1 MTKYIVDDY
10 SSKKYDEEW
19 TINAMEDRY
28 DWFCNNVEKI
38 ININIKER
46 KEKKE

>member
-19 TINAMEDRY
+19 TLTAMEDRY
-28 DWFCNNVEKI
+28 NWFCNNVEKI
-38 ININIKER
+38 MNIKLE
-46 KEKKE
+46 E